1 MYSIFLEELYQKP
14 DLNLA
19 RHKIK
24 YHLLF
29 SSFMECDTYDM
40 YTEKLFAY
48 LGAAELARVAVMLLR
63 QYPYSKRPVSMTIM
77 AIS

>member
-1 MYSIFLEELYQKP
+1 
-14 DLNLA
+14 
-19 RHKIK
+19 
-24 YHLLF
+24 
-29 SSFMECDTYDM
+29 MECDTYDM